1 MLGPLV
7 NPVLPQYQLLGV
19 YNLKLAR
26 LYNYIYQE
34 SGIHYTIVHSLD
46 GYDEVSLTSPFKVID
61 NSGEDILTPEQAGF
75 PACSE
80 KELSGGDTVAEAAR
94 IFDRVLAGTA
104 GNGQINCVVA
114 NAAYAIKT
122 LRPEK
127 SLEEAIAEARASI
140 DSGKAKKAFEKFVEL
155 NS

>member
-1 MLGPLV
+1 M
-7 NPVLPQYQLLGV
+7 
-19 YNLKLAR
+19 
-26 LYNYIYQE
+26 
-34 SGIHYTIVHSLD
+34 
-46 GYDEVSLTSPFKVID
+46 
-61 NSGEDILTPEQAGF
+61 
-75 PACSE
+75 
-80 KELSGGDTVAEAAR
+80 AEAAR